1 MWMKSFKDRFFKLS
15 NNIVKSCFA
24 FFVLIYACG
33 NILFTAH
40 IDELKSNLVEF
51 SIGLSILNV
60 FIVLLLFCI
69 FYLLI
74 KKVFFGIKEKYYLIS
89 FLLICFI
96 VGIIWIFINDP
107 LIKEAGDSYNC
118 FNAAK
123 EIAKHN
129 YGPLSYKS
137 YLSTYPNNIGF
148 VTYLLI
154 HIKLFGEYYALYSVR
169 IINLL
174 MVILGYYSLY
184 GITKKIFCNNR
195 NVNCINI
202 FLMLLNMQFVFYAFM
217 IYGNCLSYSLAL
229 FSVYCLL
236 IYFEKEKKI
245 FLFLTS
251 FSIICSIGIKENS
264 LIILIAEIIFMF
276 LYFLNKK
283 KKIIIICALI
293 TLSGTYVATS
303 GLQKYW
309 GDKVGINY
317 SEIKL
322 PTICWLAYGLNY
334 DQRKPGSYMSEFE
347 TFHIENGYIPKY
359 TKLQAETFINGV
371 FNEFKKRPSLI
382 FRFYGQKFLVSWAD
396 PQYDAFDGYRELDNS
411 GFVENVIGGKINNS
425 LHILWDGTSSVIAIG
440 LLFYIFKNFKK
451 IKLSEMLC
459 STIVFGGFLFHWLW
473 EVKSIYLYQYFMYLL
488 PYAAYGINLFFK
500 RGKNDY

>member
-1 MWMKSFKDRFFKLS
+1 MKDKFFKLA
-15 NNIVKSCFA
+15 NNIVKYCFL

-33 NILFTAH
+33 NILFTAY
-40 IDELKSNLVEF
+40 IDELVSNLVEF
-51 SIGLSILNV
+51 SFGINILNILT
-60 FIVLLLFCI
+60 IVLLLGL
-69 FYLLI
+69 FYLFI
-74 KKVFFGIKEKYYLIS
+74 KKDFFGINEKYYLLS
-89 FLLICFI
+89 FLIICFI

-107 LIKEAGDSYNC
+107 LIKETGDSYNC
-118 FNAAK
+118 FFAAK

-169 IINLL
+169 IVNLL

-184 GITKKIFCNNR
+184 GITKKLFCDKR
-195 NVNCINI
+195 NVNCICI
-202 FLMLLNMQFVFYAFM
+202 FLMFLSMQYVFYAFM

-236 IYFEKEKKI
+236 SYFENENKL
-245 FLFLTS
+245 FLFLAS
-251 FSIICSIGIKENS
+251 FSIVFSIGIKENS
-264 LIILIAEIIFMF
+264 LIVLIAEIIYMF

-283 KKIIIICALI
+283 KKIIIICVLI
-293 TLSGTYVATS
+293 MLSGTYVSTS

-309 GDKVGINY
+309 GNKVDINY

-334 DQRKPGSYMSEFE
+334 DQRKPGSYMAEFE
-347 TFHIENGYIPKY
+347 IFHVENGYMPQY
-359 TKLQAETFINGV
+359 TKLQAKTFINGV

-382 FRFYGQKFLVSWAD
+382 FRFYGQKFLISWAD

-411 GFVENVIGGKINNS
+411 AFVENMIGGKINNS
-425 LHILWDGTSSVIAIG
+425 LHVLWDGTSSVIALG
-440 LLFYIFKNFKK
+440 LLFYMFKNFKK
-451 IKLSEMLC
+451 IKLSEMLGA
-459 STIVFGGFLFHWLW
+459 TIVFGGFLFHFFW

-500 RGKNDY
+500 KGKNND